1 MLSLSMFII
10 GAIIF
15 ILYVCGL
22 IYMINWGHNSQK
34 RKLENDPEIKNKK

>member
-15 ILYVCGL
+15 TLYVSGL

-34 RKLENDPEIKNKK
+34 RKLENAPEKKNKK

>member
-15 ILYVCGL
+15 TLYVSGL

-34 RKLENDPEIKNKK
+34 RKLESDPEIKNKK